1 MDWRVRFVIAR
12 IERDLHRQ
20 LPLAEL
26 ARLVNLSPSRFAHL
40 FMREMGAAPGRYLRD
55 RRLARARSLLE
66 QSSLS
71 IKEVMARVGVNDPS
85 HFARDF
91 KRRYGAS
98 PRTFRARTRSS
109 GRDSGFGPQTSG
121 SAHIPSIA
129 AATAFSILE
138 SAARIS
144 RAPDP
149 EG

>member
-12 IERDLHRQ
+12 IERDLHRR

-26 ARLVNLSPSRFAHL
+26 GRLVNLSPSRLAHL
-40 FMREMGAAPGRYLRD
+40 FLSEIGAAPGRFLRD
-55 RRLARARSLLE
+55 RRLARARTLLE

-91 KRRYGAS
+91 KRQYGAS
-98 PRTFRARTRSS
+98 PRTFRAGARSP
-109 GRDSGFGPQTSG
+109 GRGSEFGQQTSS
-121 SAHIPSIA
+121 SAQTLPAA
-129 AATAFSILE
+129 AATIVSMLGSDACMP
-138 SAARIS
+138 
-144 RAPDP
+144 RAPDS